1 MIAAGFEFVLFR
13 GEVLSVF
20 DPGMGASTYSAQHPV
35 FPESE
40 RSGPRAVGG
49 IADLF
54 HPVAY
59 GPLAAAEQ
67 RGRSVRGAGVGG
79 ALGRPA
85 DDADLRSRAGGG
97 AQEGGGVP
105 TRYCGM
111 IRNEW
116 VTGWIRSRPNDS
128 GGRRQ
133 GVSPRPV
140 VQSRQRSRLSVLPPR
155 VVAERR
161 FHRTS
166 RDTGSTP

>member
-20 DPGMGASTYSAQHPV
+20 DPGMGAATYSAQYPV

-40 RSGPRAVGG
+40 RCGPRAVGG

-67 RGRSVRGAGVGG
+67 RGRSARGAGVGG

-85 DDADLRSRAGGG
+85 DDAALRARAGGC
-97 AQEGGGVP
+97 AQEGGWGV
-105 TRYCGM
+105 
-111 IRNEW
+111 
-116 VTGWIRSRPNDS
+116 
-128 GGRRQ
+128 
-133 GVSPRPV
+133 
-140 VQSRQRSRLSVLPPR
+140 
-155 VVAERR
+155 
-161 FHRTS
+161 
-166 RDTGSTP
+166 GSDWFEIKSWRGKHHADNGYMKGFLQ